1 MSALENSEDTIDSGH
16 NDQPDLIDQLQSEV
30 AFLKRQNHDLHLTL
44 MTTIEHGDII
54 ETQLQEIN
62 KQLLGEILRRKQ
74 AEARLEALVDAL
86 IQQNSDLELINQT
99 IIEHDSVVESE
110 LDDKLRKV
118 SLLASVDG
126 LTQLAN
132 RRRFDEYLEQQWKSL
147 LRDNA
152 PIGIILADI
161 DYFKQYNDTYGHLI
175 GDECLRQVARALDRS
190 LHRPLDIVA
199 RYGGEEFVAVLP
211 KTSIESASSLAEKM
225 RFAVEQLKIAHLKS
239 PISDY
244 ITMSFGVACLVPDPK
259 QSPHI
264 LLELADRQLYLAK
277 RQGRNQVCPRPA
289 TLNLTNI
296 G

>member
-1 MSALENSEDTIDSGH
+1 MSTLEDNEETIGPNH
-16 NDQPDLIDQLQSEV
+16 QDLIHQLQTEV
-30 AFLKRQNHDLHLTL
+30 ALLKRQNHDLHLTL

-54 ETQLQEIN
+54 ETQLQETN

-132 RRRFDEYLEQQWKSL
+132 RRRFDEYLEQQWKNL
-147 LRDNA
+147 LRDQA
-152 PIGIILADI
+152 PIAVILADI

-175 GDECLRQVARALDRS
+175 GDECLRQVARVLDRS

-199 RYGGEEFVAVLP
+199 RYGGEEFVVVLP
-211 KTSIESASSLAEKM
+211 KTPLESASSLAEKM
-225 RFAVEQLKIAHLKS
+225 RLAVEQLKVSHLKS
-239 PISDY
+239 PISQY
-244 ITMSFGVACLVPDPK
+244 ITMSFGVACLVPDPQ
-259 QSPHI
+259 QSPQI
-264 LLELADRQLYLAK
+264 LIELADRQLYLAK
-277 RQGRNQVCPRPA
+277 RQGRNQVCPKLA